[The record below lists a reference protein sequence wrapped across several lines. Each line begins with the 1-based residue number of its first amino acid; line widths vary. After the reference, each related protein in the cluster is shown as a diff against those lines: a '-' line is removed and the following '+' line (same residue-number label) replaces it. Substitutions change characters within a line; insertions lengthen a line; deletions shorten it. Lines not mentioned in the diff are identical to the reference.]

1 MVLFPSPSDTIAAI
15 VGGVVAGVVA
25 VILLIL
31 LILLIVCVLKR
42 RLKHSKYEVSK
53 NAELELGTRTP
64 AKPVLGGEQHPP
76 DPQGSHGSSVGKWGG
91 QPPSPPLPSMMLI
104 LCLMLY

>member
-1 MVLFPSPSDTIAAI
+1 MVFFPSPSDNIAAI
-15 VGGVVAGVVA
+15 VGGVIAGVVA

-53 NAELELGTRTP
+53 NAELELGTRIP
-64 AKPVLGGEQHPP
+64 AKPVLGGEPHAPE
-76 DPQGSHGSSVGKWGG
+76 PQGSHGSSVGTYFKVGW
-91 QPPSPPLPSMMLI
+91 PTPLPSPPPQ
-104 LCLMLY
+104 